1 MPIHRRFTIAALA
14 LLAFSGVIRAA
25 DQVTIA
31 YQTGVDPAK
40 VAQADGLYEK
50 ATGAKIN
57 WRKFDAG
64 AEVLTAVASG
74 DVQIG
79 YVGSSPIAAAA
90 SKGLPVVTFL
100 VAAQLGGSEALVVR
114 NGSGI
119 TKPEDLI
126 GKKIAVP
133 FVSTGHYSLLAALKH
148 WKIDPSKVQIIN
160 LRPPE
165 ITAAWQRGDIDATYV
180 WDPALGKAK
189 ESGKVLATSAD
200 VGKWGAP
207 TFDAWIVRKDFAEKN
222 PGFVTKFAGVTLDAY
237 AAYRANPKS
246 WVANAGNLDKVVRVT
261 GAKKEDIAGLL
272 EGNVFP
278 LARQQ
283 SELLGKST
291 VKALADTA
299 DFLKEQ
305 GKVDSVQ
312 SDYAPFVSNAYI
324 GKSSSALAAR

>member
-1 MPIHRRFTIAALA
+1 MRIFRRLTAAALA
-14 LLAFSGVIRAA
+14 LLAFSTTSFAA
-25 DQVTIA
+25 DEVTIA

-40 VAQADGLYEK
+40 VAQADGAFEK
-50 ATGAKIN
+50 ATGARIN

-64 AEVLTAVASG
+64 AEVLTAIASG

-114 NGSGI
+114 NGSKI

-126 GKKIAVP
+126 GKKVAVP

-148 WKIDPSKVQIIN
+148 WKIDPAKVQIIN

-189 ESGKVLATSAD
+189 ETGKVLATSAD

-207 TFDAWIVRKDFAEKN
+207 TFDGWIVRKDFAEKN
-222 PGFVTKFAGVTLDAY
+222 PDFVSKFARVTLDAY
-237 AAYRANPKS
+237 AAYRANPKA
-246 WVANAGNLDKVVRVT
+246 WVANTDNLDKVVRIT
-261 GAKKEDIAGLL
+261 GAKKEEIAGLL

-278 LARQQ
+278 LAREQTD
-283 SELLGKST
+283 LLGKPI
-291 VKALADTA
+291 VKALTDTSS
-299 DFLKEQ
+299 FLKEQ

-312 SDYAPFVSNAYI
+312 SDYAPFVSSAYI
-324 GKSSSALAAR
+324 GRATTVAAK